1 MAIELNLSKRTV
13 TGKKVAGLRKTGV
26 LPATVYGKHL
36 APISVQADARE
47 FTAVMKAAGRTSLV
61 TLNVAGE
68 EPITAFIH
76 SYQRHP
82 VSRAVIHVDFHAV
95 DMSETV
101 EIDVPVHMQGVS
113 PLVHRGDALYNHVNT
128 LRVRALPG
136 NLPSEIRVDVSIL
149 DTFDKSIHISDIKLA
164 GATIIGNANDLVVGL
179 AQTGRGDSSAVAT
192 TAAAAEP
199 ELVRAR
205 EAKA

>member
-13 TGKKVAGLRKTGV
+13 TGKKVAGLRKAGV

-68 EPITAFIH
+68 EAITAFIH

-179 AQTGRGDSSAVAT
+179 AQTGRGDASATAT
-192 TAAAAEP
+192 TAAEP
-199 ELVRAR
+199 ELVRSR

>member
-13 TGKKVAGLRKTGV
+13 TGKKVAGLRKAGV

-179 AQTGRGDSSAVAT
+179 AQTGRGDASATAT
-192 TAAAAEP
+192 TAAEP
-199 ELVRAR
+199 ELVRSR
-205 EAKA
+205 EVKA

>member
-179 AQTGRGDSSAVAT
+179 AQTGRGDASAVAT

>member
-179 AQTGRGDSSAVAT
+179 AQTGRGDASAVAT
-192 TAAAAEP
+192 TAAEP

>member
-1 MAIELNLSKRTV
+1 MAIDLNLSKRTI
-13 TGKKVAGLRKTGV
+13 TGKKVAGLRKAGV

-47 FTAVMKAAGRTSLV
+47 FAAVMKAAGRTSLV
-61 TLNVAGE
+61 TLKVAGE

-136 NLPSEIRVDVSIL
+136 NLPSEIRIDVSIL
-149 DTFDKSIHISDIKLA
+149 DTFDKSIHIGDIKLA

-179 AQTGRGDSSAVAT
+179 AQTGRGDAGAAAT
-192 TAAAAEP
+192 PAAEP
-199 ELVRAR
+199 ELVRSR

>member
-179 AQTGRGDSSAVAT
+179 AQTGRGDASATAT
-192 TAAAAEP
+192 TAAEP
-199 ELVRAR
+199 ELVRSR

>member
-13 TGKKVAGLRKTGV
+13 TGKKVAGLRKAGV

-82 VSRAVIHVDFHAV
+82 VSRVVIHVDFHAV

-179 AQTGRGDSSAVAT
+179 AQTGRGDASATAT
-192 TAAAAEP
+192 TAAEP
-199 ELVRAR
+199 ELVRSR